1 MRRRTVLALVGLL
14 AAAAWADC
22 LAQEQPQAT
31 TAILGAFDI
40 EVEILESALEAREQI
55 TILGIPFAVGTL
67 RDRRVVVARTGI
79 GKVNAA
85 MTTALLLDHFHPSEV
100 IFTGIAGGINP
111 DLLPGDIVIGAR
123 TLQHDFVAVT
133 PDSVTRMAPRNPVS
147 GERNPVYIPGD
158 EKLRDLARIAGRH
171 AALDSMVTSQGKRL
185 PRVMEGVI
193 ATGDCFVASTAK
205 KQELRDELRAD
216 AVEMEGA
223 AVAQVCYQLGTPCI
237 VIRSLSDNA
246 DESAAE
252 DLERFYKVAARN
264 SARMVMT
271 MVRLL
276 AGGSAISR

>member
-1 MRRRTVLALVGLL
+1 MRHRTVIALVGLL
-14 AAAAWADC
+14 AAAACADC
-22 LAQEQPQAT
+22 LAQEQLQAT

-55 TILGIPFAVGTL
+55 TILGIQFAVGTL
-67 RDRRVVVARTGI
+67 RGRRVVVARTGI

-111 DLLPGDIVIGAR
+111 DLLPGDIVIGAT

-133 PDSVTRMAPRNPVS
+133 ADSVTRMAPRNPVS

-158 EKLRDLARIAGRH
+158 EKLRDLAGIAGRH

-252 DLERFYKVAARN
+252 DLERFYKVAAQN

-276 AGGSAISR
+276 AGGSVISH